1 MNDQFL
7 GKGHSSGDSEERNLY
22 YMPAAIAAAL
32 IAVAAILRILPHPW
46 NFTPVGAMAIFS
58 GSVLRNR
65 SAALVLPLTALFAG
79 AALVGFHKLMLA
91 VYGSFVISVVIGRWL
106 AGSRTVARILGAVL
120 LGAAQFYVLTNL
132 ATWAFLNFY
141 PKTGEGLW
149 ACYVAGLPLVWNTL
163 AGDVVY
169 AAVLFGGYVLAERML
184 PETRE
189 ARQGE
194 KQS

>member
-1 MNDQFL
+1 MNDPFL
-7 GKGHSSGDSEERNLY
+7 GRGDSLADREERNLY
-22 YMPAAIAAAL
+22 YMRAAIAAVL
-32 IAVAAILRILPHPW
+32 IVLAAILRILPHPW

-65 SAALVLPLTALFAG
+65 SAALLLPLTALFAG
-79 AALVGFHKLMLA
+79 DAFVGFHKLMLA
-91 VYGSFVISVVIGRWL
+91 VYGSFAVSVALGRWL

-120 LGAAQFYVLTNL
+120 LGAAQFYLLTNL
-132 ATWAFLNFY
+132 AAWAFLNFY